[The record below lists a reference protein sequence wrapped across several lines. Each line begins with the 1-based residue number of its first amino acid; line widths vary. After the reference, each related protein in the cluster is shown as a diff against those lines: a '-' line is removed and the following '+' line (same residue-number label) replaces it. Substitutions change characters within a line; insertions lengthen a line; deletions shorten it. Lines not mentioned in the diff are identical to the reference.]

1 MSRLSTVFLST
12 LELIRLSNQPD
23 TVRRNGPSMKSDS
36 TSDPPK
42 YQQSLVS
49 FIDVLG
55 FRNLVSRATVPQIID
70 VLRGKERLTSHWG
83 HGFPMEPWDGT
94 TFTFSDLI
102 VNVTSLRE
110 PYPLYGLFE
119 EFTTLGFRQLMLAT
133 QGIFVRCGI
142 VFEDIYVDGRMIFG
156 PALIKA
162 YDLEKTTAKWPIL
175 AFDPDLVQC
184 IDLMSAQHLANREKE
199 GNEGLILGTAF
210 LMQLRALISRTK
222 EGVHF
227 LDYLSCAAY
236 MDSTTGDMR
245 HYLKDHRDSLLAAPR
260 KHGHWKYPFLAAY
273 HDCRKYFSSGPD
285 LIVGELS

>member
-1 MSRLSTVFLST
+1 
-12 LELIRLSNQPD
+12 
-23 TVRRNGPSMKSDS
+23 MKSDL
-36 TSDPPK
+36 TSEPPK
-42 YQQSLVS
+42 YQQSLLS

-55 FRNLVSRATVPQIID
+55 FRDLVSRATVPEIID
-70 VLRGKERLTSHWG
+70 VLRGKERLTLHWG
-83 HGFPMEPWDGT
+83 HGFPTEPSDGT

-119 EFTTLGFRQLMLAT
+119 EFATLGFRQLMLAT
-133 QGIFVRCGI
+133 QGVFVRGGI
-142 VFEDIYVDGRMIFG
+142 VFGDIYVDGLTIFG

-162 YDLEKTTAKWPIL
+162 YDLERTTAKWPIL
-175 AFDPDLVQC
+175 ALDPDLVQY
-184 IDLMSAQHLANREKE
+184 IDLMSAQHLSNREKE
-199 GNEGLILGTAF
+199 NPDGLVLGTAL
-210 LMQLRALISRTK
+210 LMQLRTLIGRTN

-236 MDSTTGDMR
+236 IDSTTGDMR
-245 HYLKDHRDSLLAAPR
+245 YYLKDHRDSLLAAHR

-273 HDCRKYFSSGPD
+273 HDSYCRKHFSSEPD